1 LNTFLKKNYNQHELN
16 SVDGSVEISHKTYKK
31 SFHSCVVSS
40 GNLCAGYY
48 CHSTT
53 HSVGGKQRKGQKK
66 TKTKNKNKPD

>member
-1 LNTFLKKNYNQHELN
+1 LNTFLKKNYNQHKLN

-53 HSVGGKQRKGQKK
+53 HESVGGKQRKGQKK
-66 TKTKNKNKPD
+66 NKNKKQKQT